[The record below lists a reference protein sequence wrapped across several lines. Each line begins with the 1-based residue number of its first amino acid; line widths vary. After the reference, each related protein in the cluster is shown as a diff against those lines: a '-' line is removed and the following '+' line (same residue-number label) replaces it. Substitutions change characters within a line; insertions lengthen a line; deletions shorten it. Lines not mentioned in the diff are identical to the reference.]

1 MTTLRRW
8 ACGAGAAIVLL
19 VPAAPAAVWSGA
31 AFEVVATGVPRPLE
45 VAHDGDSLLVLSPGA
60 SGDMAGEI
68 YRVPLDEERPIDLS
82 RQPRLSLPYVDQ
94 RLAAF
99 GSLAVHPQT
108 RELYLGEENGTRVY
122 RLGEQGRLSPYAKG
136 LHRLGGGS
144 TIAFDRSGRLVLV
157 DYMDP
162 MLALGEER
170 AYPELEP
177 FRQEAYTG
185 PLVFRLAPDPLIPL
199 PRRLDVAAPLLP
211 RAWKPRPAGAALPH
225 LVSVAPV
232 RSDDLLLLTSSG
244 LIERLAGDG
253 SLALFTRLPPGQYNR
268 THMVV
273 APDGTVFV
281 SGGFQVRA
289 VYRVTPDGTVTMVAS
304 GLADP
309 EGIAL
314 DSKGRLYVAE
324 STFHRILRL
333 RPF

>member
-1 MTTLRRW
+1 MIALRWW
-8 ACGAGAAIVLL
+8 ACAAAAAVMMLVSA
-19 VPAAPAAVWSGA
+19 VPASVWSGTD
-31 AFEVVATGVPRPLE
+31 FEVVATGVPRPLE
-45 VAHDGDSLLVLSPGA
+45 VAYDGGSLLVLSPGA
-60 SGDMAGEI
+60 HGDTAGEL
-68 YRVPLDEERPIDLS
+68 YRIPLDEDGPIDLS
-82 RQPRLSLPYVDQ
+82 RQPRLSLPFVDQ

-122 RLGEQGRLSPYAKG
+122 RLGAQGRLSPYAEG

-144 TIAFDRSGRLVLV
+144 TVTFDRLGRLVLV

-162 MLALGEER
+162 MLAVGEER
-170 AYPELEP
+170 ADPELEP
-177 FRQEAYTG
+177 FRQEAYKG
-185 PLVFRLAPDPLIPL
+185 PLVFRLTPDPLIPL

-211 RAWKPRPAGAALPH
+211 RAWGPRPAGEALPH

-232 RSDDLLLLTSSG
+232 GSNDLLLLTSSG
-244 LIERLAGDG
+244 VIDRLTSDG
-253 SLALFTRLPPGQYNR
+253 SFTLFTRLPPGQYNR
-268 THMVV
+268 THMVA

-289 VYRVTPDGTVTMVAS
+289 IYRVAPDGSIATVAS

>member
-1 MTTLRRW
+1 MRTLRRW
-8 ACGAGAAIVLL
+8 ACGTGAAAMLL
-19 VPAAPAAVWSGA
+19 MAAVPVTAWSGER
-31 AFEVVATGVPRPLE
+31 FEVVATGVPRPLE
-45 VAHDGDSLLVLSPGA
+45 VASDGNSLLVLSPGA
-60 SGDMAGEI
+60 RGDTAGEI
-68 YRVPLDEERPIDLS
+68 YRIPLDEEGPIDLS
-82 RQPRLSLPYVDQ
+82 HQPRVSLPFVDE

-122 RLGEQGRLSPYAKG
+122 RLGAQGRLSPYAKG

-144 TIAFDRSGRLVLV
+144 TIAFDRAGRLVLV

-162 MLALGEER
+162 MLQLEDER

-177 FRQEAYTG
+177 FRQDAYRG

-211 RAWKPRPAGAALPH
+211 RAWGPRRAGAALPR
-225 LVSVAPV
+225 LVSVVPV
-232 RSDDLLLLTSSG
+232 GSDDLLLLTSSG
-244 LIERLAGDG
+244 VIERLSGDG
-253 SLALFTRLPPGQYNR
+253 SFTLFTRLPPGQYNR
-268 THMVV
+268 THMVA

-289 VYRVTPDGTVTMVAS
+289 IYRVAPDGSVATLAS

-314 DSKGRLYVAE
+314 DSQGRLYVAE
-324 STFHRILRL
+324 STFHRIIRL